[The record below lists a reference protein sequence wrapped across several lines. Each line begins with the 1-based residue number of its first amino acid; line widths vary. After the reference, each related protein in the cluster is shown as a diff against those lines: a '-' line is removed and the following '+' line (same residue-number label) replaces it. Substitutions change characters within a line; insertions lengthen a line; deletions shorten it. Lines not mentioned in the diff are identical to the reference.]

1 MVLGEGRRLSSVG
14 QGRWQ
19 EMLLGDSASI
29 GREMIRCLNSRGRV
43 EAHSLE
49 TSKVEAMI
57 IIRKIRMA
65 AGGPDS
71 AEGQRWLSE
80 YGIVI

>member
-19 EMLLGDSASI
+19 EMLLVDWASI
-29 GREMIRCLNSRGRV
+29 GRRMIRFLNNRGHV
-43 EAHSLE
+43 EE
-49 TSKVEAMI
+49 QTFEISKVEAMI

-71 AEGQRWLSE
+71 GR
-80 YGIVI
+80 GTDIVK